1 MKLMLIGMAARG
13 KTTLLER
20 ISDKGQR
27 GIQENWGITR
37 WALQGERGGGRG
49 ETEAALY
56 RMRDGPVN
64 FECHSHN

>member
-37 WALQGERGGGRG
+37 WVTAHWDSLVHWAFDSLSALLR
-49 ETEAALY
+49 
-56 RMRDGPVN
+56 V
-64 FECHSHN
+64 